1 MKKISLLIS
10 LLISINFA
18 FAQKATYGY
27 VNRDKIFNDMPE
39 TNKALEKLKNA
50 QKKYTDYLTQMQ
62 DEYKQKLKVLQ
73 SKKDSLPKIIFNEKV
88 DELKALEKKMN
99 DFKTKAQ
106 QDLLKQK
113 DDLLTPSKNKL
124 NQAIEAVRKERAYD
138 FIIDNSN
145 LIIISTNGKFD
156 IEADVRKKLNLPA
169 SK

>member
-1 MKKISLLIS
+1 MKKISLLIG
-10 LLISINFA
+10 LLISFNFV
-18 FAQKATYGY
+18 FAQKENIGY
-27 VNRDKIFNDMPE
+27 VDRDKIFNDMPE
-39 TNKALEKLKNA
+39 TTKALEKLKNS
-50 QKKYTDYLTQMQ
+50 QKEYTDYLTQMQ
-62 DEYKQKLKVLQ
+62 DEYKQKLSHLQ
-73 SKKDSLPKIIFNEKV
+73 NKKDSLPKIIFNEKV

-124 NQAIEAVRKERAYD
+124 NQAIEAVRKEHNYD
-138 FIIDNSN
+138 FIIDNSTQ
-145 LIIISTNGKFD
+145 IIISTNGKFD

>member
-1 MKKISLLIS
+1 
-10 LLISINFA
+10 
-18 FAQKATYGY
+18 
-27 VNRDKIFNDMPE
+27 
-39 TNKALEKLKNA
+39 
-50 QKKYTDYLTQMQ
+50 
-62 DEYKQKLKVLQ
+62 
-73 SKKDSLPKIIFNEKV
+73 
-88 DELKALEKKMN
+88 MN

-145 LIIISTNGKFD
+145 QIIISTNGKFD

>member
-1 MKKISLLIS
+1 MKKISLLIG
-10 LLISINFA
+10 LLISINFV
-18 FAQKATYGY
+18 FAQKGNIGY
-27 VNRDKIFNDMPE
+27 VDRDKIFNDMPE
-39 TNKALEKLKNA
+39 TTKALEKLKNS
-50 QKKYTDYLTQMQ
+50 QKEYTDYLTQMQ
-62 DEYKQKLKVLQ
+62 DEYKQKLSALQ
-73 SKKDSLPKIIFNEKV
+73 TKKDSLPKIIFNEKV

-124 NQAIEAVRKERAYD
+124 NQAIEAVRKEHNYD
-138 FIIDNSN
+138 FIIDNSTQ
-145 LIIISTNGKFD
+145 IIISTNGKFD